1 MGLHED
7 YKALIPA
14 QALNTLD
21 SDESRT
27 LEEHLTGCAEC
38 RAELDDVQSTFASL
52 ALSVT
57 PIDPPAELRSRI
69 LEIARTTPQE
79 RKTAAPVEPPTAS
92 DDDGYSSSNVISLT
106 PQAAEGGSRKSGS
119 GAIKLL
125 ALAASVA
132 FVAAA
137 IGLFMIWNRE
147 KSVRGQLILSN
158 NRLKETELELARERG
173 LREMLASPDSRIS
186 QLQGT
191 ENAPNATGKLA
202 VDRNTGRAVL
212 LAYNLPPPPAGKE
225 YQLWYIADGKPLPGR
240 TFKTDAKGNGEALEV
255 IPAEGRNAATF
266 AVTLESAG
274 GASAPT
280 SSPYLQGPG
289 A

>member
-1 MGLHED
+1 
-7 YKALIPA
+7 LIPA

-21 SDESRT
+21 SDEARS

-38 RAELDDVQSTFASL
+38 RAELDDVQSTFASI

-69 LEIARTTPQE
+69 LEIAKTTPQE
-79 RKTAAPVEPPTAS
+79 PKTAAPVERPTAS
-92 DDDGYSSSNVISLT
+92 PDDGYSSSNVVPLMTKAPLT
-106 PQAAEGGSRKSGS
+106 PLPARRKSGS
-119 GAIKLL
+119 RAIKLL

-132 FVAAA
+132 FVVAA
-137 IGLFMIWNRE
+137 IGLFLIWNRE
-147 KSVRGQLILSN
+147 KSVRGQLILAN

-173 LREMLASPDSRIS
+173 LRQMLASPDSRIS

-191 ENAPNATGKLA
+191 DNAPNATGKLA

-255 IPAEGRNAATF
+255 IPAEGRNAAVF

-280 SSPYLQGPG
+280 SAPYLQGPG